1 MIYDLPESVEVGGR
15 EYKIRSDFRPILD
28 ICVALNDPELSDEEK
43 AETVLEIFY
52 PDADEIPPEHLQE
65 ALNKCF
71 RFINGGEE
79 DDVSEIKKPP
89 RLEDWEQDFPLIV
102 APVNKV
108 LGYETRAVPYDP
120 KTNTGGV
127 HWLTF
132 LSAFNEVGGDC
143 TFAQVVAIR
152 SKLAKGKKL
161 DKSEKEW
168 LKNNRKLVDFKRKYT
183 EKEDEYLKQWL

>member
-43 AETVLEIFY
+43 AETALEIFY
-52 PDADEIPPEHLQE
+52 PDAEEIPPADWQE

-79 DDVSEIKKPP
+79 DDVSDIKKPP
-89 RLEDWEQDFPLIV
+89 RLVDWEQDFPLIV
-102 APVNKV
+102 APVNRV
-108 LGYETRAVPYDP
+108 LGTEVRRLEYL
-120 KTNTGGV
+120 
-127 HWLTF
+127 HWWSWL
-132 LSAFNEVGGDC
+132 AAYYEVGGDC